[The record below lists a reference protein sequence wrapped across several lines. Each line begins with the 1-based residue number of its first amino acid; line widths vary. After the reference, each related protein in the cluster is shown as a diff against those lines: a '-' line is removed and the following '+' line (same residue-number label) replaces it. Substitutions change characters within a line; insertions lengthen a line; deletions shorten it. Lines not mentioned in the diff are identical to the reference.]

1 MKFEKA
7 KKLSALEILKLLQKL
22 TKNNL
27 STMKYNNGIAN
38 KLSIN
43 LNSPEQQTDLIKQCF
58 NANNQLFKQN
68 REHLELHTKLL
79 YFLKS
84 LDKDLDSQIEN
95 IENITP
101 EKFSIINQWKN
112 EFEEYFI
119 KTTEGRFNYD
129 NHHPFFYN
137 EKFRQKLIDYYSK
150 AEEYE
155 ICADLVKKNV
165 LN

>member
-27 STMKYNNGIAN
+27 STMKFNNGIAD

-43 LNSPEQQTDLIKQCF
+43 LNGSEQQTDMVKQCF

-68 REHLELHTKLL
+68 REYLELHNKLL

-84 LDKDLDSQIEN
+84 LDKDLNSQVEN
-95 IENITP
+95 IQNITP
-101 EKFSIINQWKN
+101 GKFSIINQGKN

-119 KTTEGRFNYD
+119 KTTEGKYNYD

-137 EKFRQKLIDYYSK
+137 ERFRQKLIDHYSK

-155 ICADLVKKNV
+155 RCADLVKKN
-165 LN
+165 